1 MTADRAGIPTSTILI
16 LHGSDEAYGADRIL
30 LEVVRGLT
38 AGGRQAIVLLPD
50 DTSPGWLSAE
60 LGALGVPIR
69 RLDLAVARRRYLRPA
84 GLARYLRSLLKAR
97 KAIRRLAVAHGA
109 TVIHVN
115 TSALLVGGLLGH
127 PGGARLLWHVHEI
140 VVRPRLLGWL
150 FRLVPPLTGDRVIA
164 VSDAVRQHL
173 TPGGLFRGK
182 VVTVHNGL
190 PERSPAP
197 HPGIVHTGPVVA
209 FVGRL
214 NRWKGHEVFVDAAA
228 RVAVSDEEVRFVI
241 AGDAPAGEEEREA
254 ALDRQVAAA
263 GLSSRIQR
271 LGFVAD
277 GAAVL
282 EAADV
287 AVVPS
292 TWPDPFP
299 TVVLEAMRAG
309 CAVIASDH
317 GGAPEMIESGV
328 SGILVPPGDAGALAD
343 AIVRLLEEP
352 DVRTAMGNA
361 ARARFEREFR
371 VERMVAEVEAVYRDL
386 AP

>member
-1 MTADRAGIPTSTILI
+1 MTTVI

-30 LEVVRGLT
+30 LEVIRGLA
-38 AGGRQAIVLLPD
+38 AGGRRPIVVLPG
-50 DTSPGWLSAE
+50 DTPPGWLSAE
-60 LGALGVPIR
+60 LRGLGVPVR

-84 GLARYLRSLLKAR
+84 GLPRYALSLVKAR
-97 KAIRRLAVAHGA
+97 RAVRRLAAAERA

-115 TSALLVGGLLGH
+115 TSALLVGGILGH
-127 PGGARLLWHVHEI
+127 PGGARILWHVHEI
-140 VVRPRLLGWL
+140 VVRPRLFGWL

-164 VSDAVRQHL
+164 VSDAVRRHL
-173 TPGGLFRGK
+173 AAGGRFSRK

-190 PERSPAP
+190 PERTPAP
-197 HPGIVHTGPVVA
+197 HPGVVRNGPVVA

-214 NRWKGHEVFVDAAA
+214 NRWKGHEVFVEAAAQVAA
-228 RVAVSDEEVRFVI
+228 RVPAARFVI

-254 ALDRQVAAA
+254 ALERQVAEA
-263 GLSSRIQR
+263 GLTGRIQR

-277 GAAVL
+277 GASVL

-317 GGAPEMIESGV
+317 GGAREMIESGV
-328 SGILVPPGDAGALAD
+328 SGILVPPGDARALAD

-352 DVRTAMGNA
+352 ELRAAMGTA

-371 VERMVAEVEAVYRDL
+371 VERMLAEIEAVYRDL
-386 AP
+386 VP